1 MNLYVKSSSISTME
15 NCFTTNLITIH
26 NEFNNVKKN
35 TLIENSRECTRIDRD
50 TSEARFTRN
59 RFAWI
64 GESRRR
70 DAIGWAGIEKVAVG
84 SSSRYGSDT
93 LRFPWVARMAR
104 DIASVRRG
112 TNAKRKPAP
121 CGLDNFGSFCTDRV
135 QLAAPA
141 AATDSQPSEK

>member
-1 MNLYVKSSSISTME
+1 ME

-70 DAIGWAGIEKVAVG
+70 DAIG
-84 SSSRYGSDT
+84 
-93 LRFPWVARMAR
+93 
-104 DIASVRRG
+104 
-112 TNAKRKPAP
+112 
-121 CGLDNFGSFCTDRV
+121 
-135 QLAAPA
+135 
-141 AATDSQPSEK
+141 